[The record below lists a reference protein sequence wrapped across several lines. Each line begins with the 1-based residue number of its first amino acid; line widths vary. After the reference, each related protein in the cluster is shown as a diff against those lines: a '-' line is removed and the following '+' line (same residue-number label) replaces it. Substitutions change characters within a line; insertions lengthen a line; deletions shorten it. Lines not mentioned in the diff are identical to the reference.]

1 MPSKKS
7 SPASPAAKKKAVAQ
21 KSAPA
26 KKSAPASA
34 PEPVIMQAPVEQA
47 KPVKVA
53 KAPVRHTPHTNVK
66 IFQIYYRDDQRK
78 QLDEAFVALDNS
90 SNTSHLLEFEVFR
103 RLAGSRVVE
112 GCDYWGALSWKFFE
126 KTGLRGK
133 EVHALIEANPGYDCY
148 FCNPNP
154 GTESTFHNLWL
165 QGETSHPNFINL
177 AKIFFRTV
185 GLEEKLLYALYPS
198 WFFASANYFIANDGF
213 WKEYLAFVGDILN
226 KAEKHLPLPAK
237 QAMYTSLADPKGLH
251 ADAGY
256 WPFFVE
262 RLFSIFLVLRGKKY
276 KIHKFETLDPNLKKN
291 VHHRLL
297 LQMKDVACKSSSNW
311 LAVCW
316 INYRNLYL
324 SELHG
329 KEWVRKFIE
338 NITPGK
344 LFFINSPTL

>member
-1 MPSKKS
+1 MPSKKN
-7 SPASPAAKKKAVAQ
+7 SPANTAAKKKAVAQ
-21 KSAPA
+21 KAAPA
-26 KKSAPASA
+26 RKSAPAASA
-34 PEPVIMQAPVEQA
+34 EPVVKQAPVEQA
-47 KPVKVA
+47 RPA
-53 KAPVRHTPHTNVK
+53 KAGKAPARHTSHGTVK

-90 SNTSHLLEFEVFR
+90 GNTSHLLEFEVFR

-177 AKIFFRTV
+177 AKTFFSTV
-185 GLEEKLLYALYPS
+185 GLDEQLLLALYPS
-198 WFFASANYFIANDGF
+198 RYFASANYFVANPHF
-213 WKEYLAFVGDILN
+213 WKEYIAFVGNIIRLAD
-226 KAEKHLPLPAK
+226 ERLPLPAK
-237 QAMYTSLADPKGLH
+237 QAMYSSLADPKGMH

-256 WPFFVE
+256 WPFIIE
-262 RLFSIFLVLRGKKY
+262 RLFSVFLILHGDAF
-276 KIHKFETLDPNLKKN
+276 KIHKFEIKTPSLDKN

-297 LQMKDVACKSSSNW
+297 LQMKDAACKTKNNW

-316 INYRNLYL
+316 VNYRNLYL
-324 SELHG
+324 SELRG

-338 NITPGK
+338 TITPGK
-344 LFFINSPTL
+344 LVFLS